1 MNATPFRK
9 LPVLRWSAWAVT
21 HLLALGAGW
30 WLAGERSPVVS
41 GAEESTPIRSSGREP
56 RRTSRVPVSELIGAY
71 GNSEYWSESQ
81 ARRPG
86 AAILEIPVDKHPR
99 LTPEQRAA
107 ETKDIP
113 AAIQKELEA
122 LNAGKIHDYMFAK
135 ALVTRWMKE
144 DAKACA
150 AWLGRMESRIGWM
163 DPFQAFAA
171 SRPPMEVLDLMDD
184 GWLSVNRRRAMESLA
199 RQVGESSAASL
210 PDILERLGGD
220 LAKGFLETAS
230 RYARPED
237 AALWLQLAGDDQRM
251 LADLAY
257 RWIQTQDVLGGP
269 PAVPDE
275 AKLRQA
281 ESLLA
286 LAEGTPAA
294 ELFRA
299 RVEEQRRNADG
310 ARLLAL
316 AGSDPKQAF
325 PDLVRRAMDEG
336 RGEEEATK
344 IACDQIR
351 NALPGGLAIWQKGAW
366 LAAIQHNLSGKSRLD
381 EVLGERLDAIRANL
395 PDPLQSVPRIASF
408 GDALAV
414 DPAATLEFAR
424 DRGLLD
430 EVVRGGAD
438 KLGQNS
444 LSASVRAEILA
455 AFAREGLWTTSRGL
469 PDPRWFADEYARYD
483 PEAAKAW
490 MAGLPQ
496 IFKQPQD
503 NPPR

>member
-1 MNATPFRK
+1 
-9 LPVLRWSAWAVT
+9 
-21 HLLALGAGW
+21 
-30 WLAGERSPVVS
+30 
-41 GAEESTPIRSSGREP
+41 
-56 RRTSRVPVSELIGAY
+56 
-71 GNSEYWSESQ
+71 
-81 ARRPG
+81 
-86 AAILEIPVDKHPR
+86 

-199 RQVGESSAASL
+199 QQVGESSAASL

-257 RWIQTQDVLGGP
+257 RWIQTQDVLGRT